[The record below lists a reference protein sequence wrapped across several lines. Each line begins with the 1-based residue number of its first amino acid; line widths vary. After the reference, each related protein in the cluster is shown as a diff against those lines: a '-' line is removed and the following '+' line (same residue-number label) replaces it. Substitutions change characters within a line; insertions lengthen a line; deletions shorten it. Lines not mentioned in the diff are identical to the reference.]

1 MSADTSKGRERPVE
15 PRNPFLPNP
24 REARFGS
31 RGARGDGR
39 VPLGSTKKR
48 PGDPGVG
55 SSRPTDFASHN
66 VIAPNPRL
74 TSATVTGAEQVNR
87 ERLGIPKFESR
98 RPAGSLPTL
107 NEVLGSGASAA
118 GRPSWTE
125 VVSLE
130 IASKRKSGSY
140 DPSREWERAEMAGDQ
155 AGRKHGSRNRDDDDS
170 EHWEIDSPLRYRRL
184 NDSRPSTSAFIRE
197 ALRNRRAS
205 QAAFVAIALI
215 FLATLD
221 VPWKRLLEAQSVV
234 KDKFVAA
241 ANTLSRPIEERAAFF
256 MADDFDSDIEQ
267 WLSRGSE
274 GLAGGSVARLTPGS
288 MFLRQDTL
296 KLASYR
302 MDFDTKIQSGAVG
315 WAVRASDFENYYG
328 FKLVQSQA
336 REQTRFYLER
346 FTLSG
351 GNKLASGEP
360 FRVELPGDLARS
372 GAFNRIS
379 VRVRGEHITTMI
391 NGFGV
396 DYWQD
401 SHYNR
406 GGVGLFADGGE
417 TALVRRMTVSGND
430 DSWGLFLYG
439 TIETLRS
446 VRERISPN
454 AAMMLLPSPLVTAN
468 RDPYAAQFA
477 FISR

>member
-1 MSADTSKGRERPVE
+1 
-15 PRNPFLPNP
+15 
-24 REARFGS
+24 
-31 RGARGDGR
+31 
-39 VPLGSTKKR
+39 
-48 PGDPGVG
+48 
-55 SSRPTDFASHN
+55 
-66 VIAPNPRL
+66 
-74 TSATVTGAEQVNR
+74 
-87 ERLGIPKFESR
+87 
-98 RPAGSLPTL
+98 
-107 NEVLGSGASAA
+107 
-118 GRPSWTE
+118 
-125 VVSLE
+125 
-130 IASKRKSGSY
+130 
-140 DPSREWERAEMAGDQ
+140 
-155 AGRKHGSRNRDDDDS
+155 
-170 EHWEIDSPLRYRRL
+170 
-184 NDSRPSTSAFIRE
+184 
-197 ALRNRRAS
+197 
-205 QAAFVAIALI
+205 
-215 FLATLD
+215 
-221 VPWKRLLEAQSVV
+221 V